1 MPSLKTV
8 LKYVLGLAMVAA
20 GINHFRNPT
29 FYVAMMPDLLPWH
42 EALVALSGVAEVLVG
57 ALLLMPRFT
66 RLAAWGLVALL
77 IAVFP
82 ANVNMALHPE
92 QFPAMSPTALWI
104 RLPIQ
109 AVLIL
114 WAWWYT
120 RPDAPAAPLPRA
132 V

>member
-8 LKYVLGLAMVAA
+8 LKFVLGLAMVAA

-29 FYVAMMPDLLPWH
+29 FYVRMMPDFLPWH

-57 ALLLMPRFT
+57 ALLLVPRFT
-66 RLAAWGLVALL
+66 RLAAWGLIALL

-92 QFPAMSPTALWI
+92 QFQMSPTALWI

-109 AVLIL
+109 AVFIL

-120 RPDAPAAPLPRA
+120 RPEAAAAPLPRA

>member
-1 MPSLKTV
+1 M
-8 LKYVLGLAMVAA
+8 MVAA

-29 FYVAMMPDLLPWH
+29 FYVRMMPDYLPWH
-42 EALVALSGVAEVLVG
+42 EALVAFSGVAEILVG
-57 ALLLMPRFT
+57 ALLLVPRFS
-66 RLAAWGLVALL
+66 RLGAWALIALL
-77 IAVFP
+77 LAVFP

-92 QFPAMSPTALWI
+92 QFPTMSPTALWI

-120 RPDAPAAPLPRA
+120 RPEAPAAPRPRA
-132 V
+132 G